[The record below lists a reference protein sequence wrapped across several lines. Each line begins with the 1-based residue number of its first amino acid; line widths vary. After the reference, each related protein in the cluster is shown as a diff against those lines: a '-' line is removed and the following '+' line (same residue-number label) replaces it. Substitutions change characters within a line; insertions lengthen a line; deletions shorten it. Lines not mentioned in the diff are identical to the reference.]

1 MAAAVNSVF
10 LVVKEREWQSGFP
23 VWGPWVERMAGQK
36 RYGVCSGPV
45 AGPPNLCCMSP
56 RVSGGPCRGPR
67 LTCAHGDPTTPW
79 QASVS
84 CTAVIRGAL
93 LESQAFSALCF
104 SHCPVSEHR
113 NCGGT
118 CFFPVCSGFGL
129 LLLCMFHSSVLL
141 FQLYVSSANLTVF
154 CHKVRRLALF
164 CCFQQ
169 A

>member
-1 MAAAVNSVF
+1 M
-10 LVVKEREWQSGFP
+10 EQ
-23 VWGPWVERMAGQK
+23 MAGQK

-56 RVSGGPCRGPR
+56 RVSGGPCRDPR

-79 QASVS
+79 QGFVS
-84 CTAVIRGAL
+84 CTAVIRAAL

-104 SHCPVSEHR
+104 SHCPVSDTAL
-113 NCGGT
+113 GT
-118 CFFPVCSGFGL
+118 ETVVGHVSFPSALGLTFCYCACFT
-129 LLLCMFHSSVLL
+129 VLSY
-141 FQLYVSSANLTVF
+141 FFSCTMSSANLIVF

-164 CCFQQ
+164 CCCFQQ